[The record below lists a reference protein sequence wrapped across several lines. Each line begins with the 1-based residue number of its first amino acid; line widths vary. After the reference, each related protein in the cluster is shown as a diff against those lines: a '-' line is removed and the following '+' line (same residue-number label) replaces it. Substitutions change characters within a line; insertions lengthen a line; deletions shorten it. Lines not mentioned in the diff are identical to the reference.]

1 MKTRLLALFIFSSFL
16 FLSSC
21 TKDDE
26 TAVSPVATATPAT
39 QTITSGTATS
49 IALTSTISGTTY
61 SWTVVQSGVSGATP
75 GSGTSI
81 AQTLTVTNTVAG
93 TATYL
98 ITPMANG
105 KSGSSVSVTIT
116 VNPGIAIVTYT
127 SNIKPLLVNSCT
139 PCHVAGGSNPKW
151 DNYAT
156 AKSNINGILDR
167 VQRESGAAGFMPV
180 GGPKLSAANIALL
193 KKWVTDGLLEN

>member
-1 MKTRLLALFIFSSFL
+1 MKTRIFALFMFTSLL
-16 FLSSC
+16 FMNSC
-21 TKDDE
+21 TEEDDD
-26 TAVSPVATATPAT
+26 VPPVATATL
-39 QTITSGTATS
+39 TITSGTATS
-49 IALTSTISGTTY
+49 IALTSSISGTTY

-81 AQTLTVTNTVAG
+81 AQILAVTGEVAG

-116 VNPGIAIVTYT
+116 VNPVIAMVTYT
-127 SNIKPLLVNSCT
+127 VNIKPLLVNSCT
-139 PCHVAGGSNPKW
+139 PCHVAGGSNAKW

-156 AKSNINGILDR
+156 AKSNINGILNR
-167 VQRESGAAGFMPV
+167 VQRESGAPGFMPV
-180 GGPKLSAANIALL
+180 GGPKLSATNISLL
-193 KKWVTDGLLEN
+193 KKWVTAGLLEN